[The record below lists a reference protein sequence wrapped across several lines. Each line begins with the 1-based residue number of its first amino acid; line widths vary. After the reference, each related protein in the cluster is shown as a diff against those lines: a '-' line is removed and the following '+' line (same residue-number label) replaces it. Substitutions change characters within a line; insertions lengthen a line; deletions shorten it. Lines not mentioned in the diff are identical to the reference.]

1 MVAWLTA
8 KGKARNSSEALM
20 LALGLMNEGY
30 LQPASELSKEAAER
44 GEQSAFLDDT
54 NALYYFVMAHDDSI
68 FDSRQISKAH
78 CANRVC
84 RRVSVCLCALLGGR
98 WTVGSSAKAIPVM
111 KMC

>member
-20 LALGLMNEGY
+20 LALGLMNEGF
-30 LQPASELSKEAAER
+30 LQPASELSKEAVER
-44 GEQSAFLDDT
+44 DEQSAFLDDT

-78 CANRVC
+78 CANRVW
-84 RRVSVCLCALLGGR
+84 RRVSVCLRALL
-98 WTVGSSAKAIPVM
+98 
-111 KMC
+111 